1 MRIDGC
7 ARASLLMITDK
18 SVISRRVKKKSKR
31 DHQSPNSDFNNLRA
45 ETLIGGLFQ
54 LSSRDP
60 CDYMVIDSVY

>member
-1 MRIDGC
+1 MCSGVLINDNRQERDLPTG
-7 ARASLLMITDK
+7 
-18 SVISRRVKKKSKR
+18 KKKSKR

-45 ETLIGGLFQ
+45 ETLIGGLSQ